1 MILVVMAAG
10 MGSRFGGLKQ
20 IEPIND
26 NGEFIIDY
34 SIYDAIKAGFTKVV
48 FVIKKENYQ
57 VFKETIGKRIEK
69 HIEVEYAFQELDDL
83 PKGYEKPIDREKP
96 WGTGQ
101 AVLAARKYID
111 KPFAII
117 NSDDFYGY
125 EAYEVIVKYLS
136 NLKKQSNLLSGSTV
150 TYKLGNTLSLNGSV
164 KRGVCKEENGKL
176 TNLIESKICEEN
188 GKLMAFPLEEI
199 SSFEVTK
206 DTLVTV
212 NFFAFTPE
220 IFEYLEQGFKQF
232 LDKNIDNLTS
242 EYLLPSYV
250 FELIKTGKLS
260 LDVLQTTDKW
270 LGVTYKEDK
279 EYVVNEIKKLHKA
292 GKYPDQL
299 WKKN

>member
-20 IEPIND
+20 IESINN

-34 SIYDAIKAGFTKVV
+34 SIYDAIKAGFTKIV

-69 HIEVEYAFQELDDL
+69 HIKVEYAFQDPDDL
-83 PKGYEKPIDREKP
+83 PKGYKKPLDRVKP

-101 AVLAARKYID
+101 AVLTARKYVD

-125 EAYEVIVKYLS
+125 EAYEVIVKYLR
-136 NLKKQSNLLSGSTV
+136 NLQQQKDLLSGATV

-188 GKLMAFPLEEI
+188 GKLIAFPLEDYP
-199 SSFEVTK
+199 SFEVTK

-232 LDKNIDNLTS
+232 LDKNINDLSS

-250 FELIKTGKLS
+250 FELIKENKLN
-260 LDVLQTTDKW
+260 LDVLQTSSKW
-270 LGVTYKEDK
+270 LGITYKEDK
-279 EYVVNEIKKLHKA
+279 EYVVNEIKKLHKTK
-292 GKYPDQL
+292 KYPNQL
-299 WKKN
+299 WKEN

>member
-69 HIEVEYAFQELDDL
+69 HIKVEYAFQELDDL
-83 PKGYEKPIDREKP
+83 PKGYEKPIDRVKP

-188 GKLMAFPLEEI
+188 GKLMAFPLEEF